1 MQKMLSRKVVM
12 VPHPYKDETCRRL
25 CTVNDMFRNQKNLE
39 KLFDPL

>member
-1 MQKMLSRKVVM
+1 MLSRKVVM

-25 CTVNDMFRNQKNLE
+25 YMIYNISRNEKNLE